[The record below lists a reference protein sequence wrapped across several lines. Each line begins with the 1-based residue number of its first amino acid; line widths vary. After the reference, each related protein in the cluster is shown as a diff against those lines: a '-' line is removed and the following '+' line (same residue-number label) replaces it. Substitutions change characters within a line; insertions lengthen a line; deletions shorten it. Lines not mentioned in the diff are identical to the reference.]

1 MQLSERSEFCIFNN
15 ISNDPQGKNQ
25 TLLDETLMYIYF
37 EIGIISYLLRGFGPK
52 PGRVSNYTNSMKA
65 MSAASPRLV
74 LVLMILV

>member
-1 MQLSERSEFCIFNN
+1 MQLFERSEFCIFNN
-15 ISNDPQGKNQ
+15 ISNDPQRKNQ

-37 EIGIISYLLRGFGPK
+37 RKGIISYLKGFGPK

-65 MSAASPRLV
+65 ISAASPRLV